1 MKTLYLNGTIITMEE
16 GTAQAVLEEDGIIT
30 AVGEEEALKAM
41 AKGARV
47 VDLDGK
53 TMLPAFIDAH
63 SHFSAYANSMLQIPL
78 EEVVTFGELKE
89 KIREYIEKNNI
100 PEENG
105 LLPRGSIREI
115 WKNRRIPPARCW
127 MRRLPIIP
135 F

>member
-30 AVGEEEALKAM
+30 AVGEEEAMKAM

-63 SHFSAYANSMLQIPL
+63 SHFSEFANSMLQIPL
-78 EEVVTFGELKE
+78 DVVVTFG
-89 KIREYIEKNNI
+89 
-100 PEENG
+100 
-105 LLPRGSIREI
+105 
-115 WKNRRIPPARCW
+115 
-127 MRRLPIIP
+127 
-135 F
+135 